1 VHRVP
6 VMSLCRKRTY
16 ASEAAAE
23 DADDQYA
30 YEARMM
36 GQTNY
41 GVSFTYQC
49 PRCGGWHL
57 TRQLQFNEQE
67 KA

>member
-1 VHRVP
+1 
-6 VMSLCRKRTY
+6 
-16 ASEAAAE
+16 
-23 DADDQYA
+23 
-30 YEARMM
+30 MM

-67 KA
+67 AS

>member
-1 VHRVP
+1 
-6 VMSLCRKRTY
+6 MSLCRKRTY

-23 DADDQYA
+23 DTDDQYA

-41 GVSFTYQC
+41 VPNSSYQC

-57 TRQLQFNEQE
+57 TRQLQWQSMPQ
-67 KA
+67 AS